1 MGLGMGAGLLI
12 IAPGAVALV
21 GSDPGLRDP
30 AVGII
35 GGTNMITMHLSRM
48 LGGDILFGL
57 MSAVAFSTI
66 LAVVAGLTISISSAT
81 SHDLV
86 LGLRKGR
93 TLGKKAEIRLF
104 RAAAIITSAAGILLA
119 HLFQKEKLTFP
130 LFIWPTVDADPPF
143 PLLFLPIS

>member
-1 MGLGMGAGLLI
+1 
-12 IAPGAVALV
+12 
-21 GSDPGLRDP
+21 
-30 AVGII
+30 
-35 GGTNMITMHLSRM
+35 MISMHLSRM

-93 TLGKKAEIRLF
+93 PMGEKAEIRLF
-104 RAAAIITSAAGILLA
+104 RGAAIITSAAGHLIAILFQTAKLPFLFVIGQTVAARHNSPSLLLA
-119 HLFQKEKLTFP
+119 
-130 LFIWPTVDADPPF
+130 
-143 PLLFLPIS
+143 ISW

>member
-1 MGLGMGAGLLI
+1 
-12 IAPGAVALV
+12 
-21 GSDPGLRDP
+21 
-30 AVGII
+30 
-35 GGTNMITMHLSRM
+35 M

-93 TLGKKAEIRLF
+93 TMGEKAEIRLF
-104 RAAAIITSAAGILLA
+104 RAAAILTSAAGILLA
-119 HLFQKEKLTFP
+119 ILFQKENITF
-130 LFIWPTVDADPPF
+130 LLVMGQTVAARHNF
-143 PLLFLPIS
+143 PLLFMATYCQGLTAAGGQ